1 MPYTLVRKI
10 VHGAYILSYA
20 LEGKGHNGEE
30 MRNVK
35 VARIWLHNGNYLEQM
50 RRYWLRARSNHKA
63 QIFQIIQSFSKNEL
77 NPDDPV
83 DIEKANIIGQKFV
96 LEHYKNRQALV
107 CTQKDGKGGCLHNH
121 ILINDVSFV
130 DYKGC
135 GDGYYHHTN
144 IMRWSDEITSRYT
157 VLDMGTG
164 KNYDNVS
171 VAEKAIHKRNG
182 YSYIGDIRQRVST
195 AMSEAS
201 SENNFFDRLIE
212 NGVAVTKKTGKKG
225 YIECGTECFDY
236 YLFELIDTSNIPENT
251 KLPNHDLTIR
261 SFKLGTAYGP
271 RALEEHLAEYA
282 DNNKANSDAD
292 IVEDEPDIMPSFS
305 YKSEEKII
313 ANEEI
318 SSQNQPVSQNDNT
331 ERIVREH
338 LLHKRMN
345 EADSEEEEAENNSPY
360 SIPASQKTMV
370 TAKSVTNNSVAENKA
385 VKAVNNNKPAHGTAP
400 DANKSAK
407 PKGTRKPVTK
417 APVKNRNK
425 ANPNDAES
433 RASRK
438 ALLKYVANNGTAVEH
453 NKTKPKED
461 EEHFGE

>member
-30 MRNVK
+30 KRNVK

-135 GDGYYHHTN
+135 GDGYYHHAN
-144 IMRWSDEITSRYT
+144 IKRWSDEIAGRYT
-157 VLDMGTG
+157 VLDMGAG

-171 VAEKAIHKRNG
+171 VAEMEIRKRNG
-182 YSYIGDIRQRVST
+182 YSYIDDIRQRVSI

-201 SENNFFDRLIE
+201 SESDFYNRLID
-212 NGVAVTKKTGKKG
+212 NGVAVTKKTSKKG
-225 YIECGTECFDY
+225 YMECGTECFEY
-236 YLFELIDTSNIPENT
+236 YLFELIDISDIPEKT

-282 DNNKANSDAD
+282 DKTKANADAD
-292 IVEDEPDIMPSFS
+292 IVEDEPDIIPSFS
-305 YKSEEKII
+305 YKSEEKVI

-318 SSQNQPVSQNDNT
+318 SNQNQPVSPIDDT
-331 ERIVREH
+331 EIIVREH

-345 EADSEEEEAENNSPY
+345 EADSEEEEPENNSPY
-360 SIPASQKTMV
+360 SIPGNIKTTAS
-370 TAKSVTNNSVAENKA
+370 AKSVANDIETEGKA
-385 VKAVNNNKPAHGTAP
+385 VKAISNSKPDNGTAP
-400 DANKSAK
+400 VSNTSAK
-407 PKGTRKPVTK
+407 PNGTRKQGTEP
-417 APVKNRNK
+417 PVKNKNK
-425 ANPNDAES
+425 ANSNNANNK
-433 RASRK
+433 ANK
-438 ALLKYVANNGTAVEH
+438 AALLNYVAKKGNPTDQ
-453 NKTKPKED
+453 KDDDDCPFYKE
-461 EEHFGE
+461 